1 MGNCFRKVTPI
12 TETVYREIDPFDP
25 SELAPIRIPVT
36 PEICPE
42 EGCPIQRCRGNCK
55 VPRAPRAEV

>member
-1 MGNCFRKVTPI
+1 MGNCFRKVVPV
-12 TETVYREIDPFDP
+12 ETVYREIEFDP

-55 VPRAPRAEV
+55 VPQGPRAV

>member
-1 MGNCFRKVTPI
+1 MGNCFRKVVPM
-12 TETVYREIDPFDP
+12 ETVYREIEFDP
-25 SELAPIRIPVT
+25 SELSPIRIPVT

-55 VPRAPRAEV
+55 VPQGPRAV

>member
-1 MGNCFRKVTPI
+1 MGNCFRKVVPV
-12 TETVYREIDPFDP
+12 ETVYREIDFDP

-42 EGCPIQRCRGNCK
+42 EGCTIQRCRGNCK
-55 VPRAPRAEV
+55 VPRAPRAV